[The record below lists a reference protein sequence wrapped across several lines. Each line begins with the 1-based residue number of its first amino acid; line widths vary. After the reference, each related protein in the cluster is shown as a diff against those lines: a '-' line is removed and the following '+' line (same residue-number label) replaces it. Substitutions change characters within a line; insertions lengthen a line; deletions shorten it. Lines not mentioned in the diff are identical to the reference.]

1 MDQALH
7 PISCDNIS
15 FTGANGNVLCGSVW
29 QGLGSETRTVLLLHG
44 GGQTR
49 HSWQGT
55 AEMLARRGW
64 RSISVDQ
71 RGHGESD
78 WVEDGDYSFQAY
90 ARDVCS
96 IARQIKQ
103 NHGQLPVLIGASLG
117 GLAGLRAAALDDGC
131 LSALVLVDITPFVKA
146 DGVERILGFM
156 AENAEAGFAT
166 LEAASDAIAA
176 YLPHRP
182 KPASLSG
189 LAKNLRQDADGRYRW
204 HWDPRFLDSRRS
216 PDEHASE
223 ARQQLGELAR
233 QLSIPTLL
241 VRGRESEL
249 VGEDEA
255 RRFLELVPHARM
267 TDVSGARHMV
277 AGDRNDVF
285 TDAVVEFLSAL

>member
-1 MDQALH
+1 MDQTLDR
-7 PISCDNIS
+7 IVSSDVS
-15 FTGANGNVLCGSVW
+15 FTGANGNALCGSAW
-29 QGLGSETRTVLLLHG
+29 EGLGSESRTVLLLHG

-64 RSISVDQ
+64 RAVSVDQ

-78 WVEDGDYSFQAY
+78 WVKDGDYSFGAY

-96 IARQIKQ
+96 IALQIERD
-103 NHGQLPVLIGASLG
+103 HGEFPVLIGASLG
-117 GLAGLRAAALDDGC
+117 GLAGLQAAALDDGC
-131 LSALVLVDITPFVKA
+131 ISALVLVDITPFVKA
-146 DGVERILGFM
+146 DGVQRILGFM
-156 AENAEAGFAT
+156 AESAEEGFAT

-182 KPASLSG
+182 RPANLSG

-204 HWDPRFLDSRRS
+204 HWDPRFLDSRRD
-216 PDEHASE
+216 PNEHASE
-223 ARQQLGELAR
+223 ARRHLGEMAR
-233 QLSIPTLL
+233 RLRIPTLL

-255 RRFLELVPHARM
+255 RRFLEQVPHAKV

-285 TDAVVEFLSAL
+285 TGAVLEFIGSL